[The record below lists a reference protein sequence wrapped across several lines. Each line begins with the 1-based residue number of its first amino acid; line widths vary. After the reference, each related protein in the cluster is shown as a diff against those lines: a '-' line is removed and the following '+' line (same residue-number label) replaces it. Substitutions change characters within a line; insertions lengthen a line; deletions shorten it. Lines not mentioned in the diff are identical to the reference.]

1 MRCWSGRLLQHLTLR
16 TGTVMRGQGLP
27 WRFPTIKTIGSCAM
41 HRGSLTF
48 LLTVGIG
55 VVAIGIA
62 IALVMLR

>member
-1 MRCWSGRLLQHLTLR
+1 
-16 TGTVMRGQGLP
+16 MRGQGLS
-27 WRFPTIKTIGSCAM
+27 WRFPTIKTIGSYAM